1 MNYPK
6 MNEIPTTRDIL
17 DKFKGYNHNLRIA
30 EGEFYNTHN
39 LTSNHYPVL
48 SPRKQRGIYHNT
60 TNGNGLCSSTQLC
73 YVDGRNF
80 YVGNDFVDLQLT
92 DDDKELI
99 PFGSYVIVMPDQK
112 YVNTVNLTDRG
123 TLKIGAYDLP
133 IAADENGAQIV
144 VEFVDACGGT
154 LLNGNNHIWVGEV
167 PISNKEAYRKDEGYW
182 RGYDSSFKTYDYGG
196 DYWLKPSKDALGQ
209 IVSWRLYQLFKLND
223 DSYEWR
229 DAEFGAEGSSPNDRL
244 KGAWDYT
251 IIEDNTTVPY
261 IGIYYKNASDANLS
275 ILGDIKADLEN
286 AETSYVKLKG
296 IGNRWDNM
304 TAIHTINKWGYAVTD
319 KRPVEGLDGYQMYP
333 GFIIASLVDSTSLS
347 KTAKIKISD
356 LISNN
361 QEIGEWTPWVLDSI
375 MEITAPYNANV
386 GKIPRMDFVI
396 ECQNRLWGCRYG
408 EDNNGNFVNEIYASE
423 LGNFKSWTIPDVS
436 ISTSPFVA
444 SVATSGAFTGAV
456 NYGGYPV
463 FFKEDCIH
471 RVFGNYTGQYQIQTT
486 VGRGVQKDCH
496 RSIALINEILYYKAR
511 SGVCAYDGSLPV
523 EISQNLGDVS
533 YGARLEGDKDE
544 FVGAVGGGLGNK
556 YYISMRRNDT
566 KEWNLFTYDTAK
578 NLWFREDD
586 TQVAHFCNHQGE
598 LYYIDYADH
607 YIHTINGTGLV
618 LTAPIKW
625 GAETGILGANTPD
638 NKYVSRIDV
647 RMSLVQGARVTF
659 YIEYDSSGDWE
670 HLFTMDGTTLK
681 SFTIPVR
688 PKRCDHFRLKI
699 VGSGEAKIYSISK
712 TIEEG

>member
-39 LTSNHYPVL
+39 LTSDHYPVL

-80 YVGNDFVDLQLT
+80 YVGDDYVDLQLT
-92 DDDKELI
+92 EGDKELI

-112 YVNTVNLTDRG
+112 YVNTVNFGDRG
-123 TLKIGAYDLP
+123 TLKTGTFDLP
-133 IAADENGAQIV
+133 ASVEGKTAKTIV
-144 VEFVDACGGT
+144 NLVDRCGNT
-154 LLNGNNHIWVGEV
+154 LLNGNNHIWVGSV
-167 PISNKEAYRKDEGYW
+167 PISDEEAYRNDGYW
-182 RGYDSSFKTYDYGG
+182 GQYDRTNNTYDYGG
-196 DYWLKPSKDALGQ
+196 DYWFKPVTNYANTVVGYD
-209 IVSWRLYQLFKLND
+209 LYQLYKAGGSIGFIWFKSNSYIGASTGYSPDPEQYGAWYTSTGGGKAPLVGIYFEDADNEYTKATTNAIEAAMTDSGAPYIKLN
-223 DSYEWR
+223 
-229 DAEFGAEGSSPNDRL
+229 GIM
-244 KGAWDYT
+244 GAWDNMSAIRVREIGEGVIT
-251 IIEDNTTVPY
+251 DSRDGSKHNGLIISSPGE
-261 IGIYYKNASDANLS
+261 SDDSSFANF
-275 ILGDIKADLEN
+275 
-286 AETSYVKLKG
+286 KLREL
-296 IGNRWDNM
+296 NLVR
-304 TAIHTINKWGYAVTD
+304 
-319 KRPVEGLDGYQMYP
+319 EGQVG
-333 GFIIASLVDSTSLS
+333 
-347 KTAKIKISD
+347 
-356 LISNN
+356 
-361 QEIGEWTPWVLDSI
+361 GEWTPNILNSVI
-375 MEITAPYNANV
+375 EITAPYNANV
-386 GKIPRMDFVI
+386 GKIPKMDFVI

-523 EISQNLGDVS
+523 EISQNLGDVA
-533 YGARLEGDKDE
+533 YGARLDGDKDE

-556 YYISMRRNDT
+556 YYISMRRNDN